1 MNIGDRIKE
10 RRVSLGYTVEELAEK
25 LGKNRATIYRYE
37 KNEIENLPTTVLEP
51 LAEVLQTTPAHLMGW
66 LDEDEEVKQIEEHE
80 LVYLA
85 RKGDIEFTEEE
96 KQEIID
102 FIEFKF
108 NKKNKE

>member
-10 RRVSLGYTVEELAEK
+10 RRMSLGYTVEELADK

-66 LDEDEEVKQIEEHE
+66 LDEETKQEESE

-85 RKGDIEFTEEE
+85 RKGDIVFTDEE